1 MQQNGSST
9 STLKMVGS
17 LFVGGVVSA
26 ALGFAVSMLANQLS
40 VPVLTTVSQWFMHR
54 REMGS
59 GQIGWAIAAFLAVT
73 VVLLVIS
80 LIPERDQKP
89 WLATVGWFG
98 RWVTGKLMS
107 RAVKLGCFICG
118 ALAGF
123 GGIGWL
129 AAALTLTM
137 YVGIFL
143 ALHGL
148 LVGAQMRPRP

>member
-26 ALGFAVSMLANQLS
+26 ALGFVVSMLSNQLS
-40 VPVLTTVSQWFMHR
+40 VPVLTTVSQWFMGR

-59 GQIGWAIAAFLAVT
+59 GQIGWAIAAFLAMT
-73 VVLLVIS
+73 VVLFAVS
-80 LIPERDQKP
+80 LILERYQNP
-89 WLATVGWFG
+89 WLAILPRFG

-107 RAVKLGCFICG
+107 RAVKLACFICG

-137 YVGIFL
+137 YVGIFF

-148 LVGAQMRPRP
+148 VVGAQMRPRP

>member
-9 STLKMVGS
+9 STAKAVRS
-17 LFVGGVVSA
+17 LFVGGFLSA
-26 ALGFAVSMLANQLS
+26 VLGLVVSMLANQLPEPALS
-40 VPVLTTVSQWFMHR
+40 TLSQWYMHR

-59 GQIGWAIAAFLAVT
+59 EQIGWTIAAFLAMT
-73 VVLLVIS
+73 VVLFAVS
-80 LIPERDQKP
+80 LIPERKQKP
-89 WLATVGWFG
+89 WVATAGRFG

-107 RAVKLGCFICG
+107 RAVKLACFVCG

-137 YVGIFL
+137 YVGIFI

-148 LVGAQMRPRP
+148 AAGAQMRPRP